1 MLGGSMFD
9 VALPEAGVRLAP
21 SPAFSMSM
29 TIHPTAVVSP
39 EAELA
44 EDVEIGPFAV
54 IDGGVKLAAG
64 VKVGGHAWLTGDT
77 SVGEGCSV
85 GWGSVI
91 GAKPQ
96 DLGFDP
102 AINSGVRIGP
112 RNAIREY
119 VTIHRSSKPGGY
131 TTLGEGNYLMT
142 GAHLGH
148 DSQVGDGNVIANN
161 VLFGGHVLLGNRA
174 FLGGGSVYHQFVHI
188 GDLAMVQGNA
198 GASQDVP
205 PYCVVH
211 GINHL
216 AGLNTVGLR
225 RAGFD
230 AATRTEIKQL
240 FALLFRSELPLGKAL
255 EEAAAMP
262 WSPAA
267 MVLLDAVAKPSR
279 KGVIAR
285 G

>member
-1 MLGGSMFD
+1 
-9 VALPEAGVRLAP
+9 
-21 SPAFSMSM
+21 M
-29 TIHPTAVVSP
+29 TIHPTALVSP

-44 EDVEIGPFAV
+44 EGVVIGPFAV
-54 IDGGVKLAAG
+54 IEGPVKLAAG
-64 VKVGGHAWLTGDT
+64 VAIGGHAWICGDT
-77 SVGEGCSV
+77 SLGEGTSV

-91 GAKPQ
+91 GANPQ

-102 AINSGVRIGP
+102 ALRSGVRIGA

-119 VTIHRSSKPGGY
+119 VTIHRGSKEGSF
-131 TTLGEGNYLMT
+131 TSLGEGNYLMT
-142 GAHLGH
+142 GVHLGH

-161 VLFGGHVLLGNRA
+161 VMFGGHVHLGNRA
-174 FLGGGSVYHQFVHI
+174 FLGGGGGYHQFLHI

-198 GASQDVP
+198 VVSQDVP

-211 GINHL
+211 GKNQL

-230 AATRTEIKQL
+230 AAARAEIKM
-240 FALLFRSELPLGKAL
+240 AYGLLFRSDMPLGQAL
-255 EEAAAMP
+255 KQAAAMA

-267 MVLLDAVAKPSR
+267 LALLEAVAKPSR

-285 G
+285 A